1 MPLLGPDSLI
11 PRPHDPRLGPD
22 LVVRSLAPVLL
33 PERRRRIERVLHR
46 RVLSVT
52 VVLENLH
59 DPHNGAAAMRTCEAM
74 GLHHIHVVEGREPF
88 SFSRKV
94 SVSAHKWLAVYL
106 HPSIEACLGYLA
118 GAGFSCWAAMPP
130 PLHAR
135 AADRIEV
142 SVERPVALV
151 FGNEHE
157 GLTPR
162 ALALCPKRFSIPM
175 HGFSESLN
183 LSVSVS
189 LAAREVVARR
199 RAALGR
205 LGDLSPRALAQL
217 RAFYYAVSARHAAAV
232 VSRALNAQTETAE
245 IKG

>member
-1 MPLLGPDSLI
+1 MPLLGPDSLT
-11 PRPHDPRLGPD
+11 PRPHDPRLDPD

-74 GLHHIHVVEGREPF
+74 GLHHVHVVEGREPF

-106 HPSIEACLGYLA
+106 HPSIEACLGHLVR
-118 GAGFSCWAAMPP
+118 AGFTCWAAVPP

-135 AADRIEV
+135 AADRLEV
-142 SVERPVALV
+142 SAERPVALV

-157 GLTPR
+157 GLTEQ
-162 ALALCPKRFSIPM
+162 ALALCPRRFSIPM

-199 RAALGR
+199 REALGR
-205 LGDLSPRALAQL
+205 AGDLPPRALTQL
-217 RAFYYAVSARHAAAV
+217 RAFYYAASARHAVAV
-232 VSRALNAQTETAE
+232 VSRAVGARADISK
-245 IKG
+245 IKR